1 MTVNDSHDIH
11 AGKGADASDGTE
23 RRGHDRTKLSADTG
37 LVIAL
42 PDGSERVEKARAV
55 DVSEFGMGVETP
67 VELPVDASITISSLF
82 PSGGSKGLRNKKA
95 HVVYSRKTANG
106 NFRGGLAFDVIKTKE
121 PPKTPGRA
129 LDSKFVDHYETLQLN
144 VNADTET
151 IQRVYRLLA
160 GRYHPDNAKSG
171 NEESFRAVLNA
182 YRVLSDPEQRAA
194 YDATHAAQH
203 EARWQIFSAEQ
214 DGEQEPGLE
223 KRIRMGILSA
233 LFRVRSTS
241 IDSPTMSNR
250 ELERLLVCPREHL
263 EFGIWYLRGKGYIER
278 ADNGRVSITPDGVD
292 KLEESAEITP
302 QGTLKLLSGGVSDE
316 SA

>member
-1 MTVNDSHDIH
+1 MNDSHDIH
-11 AGKGADASDGTE
+11 AGKGTDASDGTE
-23 RRGHDRTKLSADTG
+23 RRRHDRTKLSADTG

-129 LDSKFVDHYETLQLN
+129 LDSTFVDHYEALQLN
-144 VNADTET
+144 VNAGMET

-160 GRYHPDNAKSG
+160 ARYHPDNVKSG

-194 YDATHAAQH
+194 YDATHATQH
-203 EARWQIFSAEQ
+203 EARWQIFS
-214 DGEQEPGLE
+214 GEQNAGLE

-233 LFRVRSTS
+233 LFRVRSANN
-241 IDSPTMSNR
+241 DSPRMSNR
-250 ELERLLVCPREHL
+250 ELERLLGCPREHL
-263 EFGIWYLRGKGYIER
+263 QFGIWYLRGKRYIER
-278 ADNGRVSITPDGVD
+278 ADNGSVSITPEGVD
-292 KLEESAEITP
+292 ILEESAEITP
-302 QGTLKLLSGGVSDE
+302 QGTLKLLGGVVSGE

>member
-1 MTVNDSHDIH
+1 MNDSHDFR
-11 AGKGADASDGTE
+11 ARKGGDASDGTE
-23 RRGHDRTKLSADTG
+23 RREHDRAKLSADTG

-67 VELPVDASITISSLF
+67 VELPVDAGITISSLF
-82 PSGGSKGLRNKKA
+82 PSGSSKGLRNKKA
-95 HVVYSRKTANG
+95 HVVYSRKTADG
-106 NFRGGLAFDVIKTKE
+106 RFRSGLAFDVIKTKKS
-121 PPKTPGRA
+121 PKTPGRA

-214 DGEQEPGLE
+214 DGERDAGHE
-223 KRIRMGILSA
+223 KRIRMGILAA
-233 LFRVRSTS
+233 LFRVRSANN
-241 IDSPTMSNR
+241 DSPSMSNR
-250 ELERLLVCPREHL
+250 ELERLLGCPREHL
-263 EFGIWYLRGKGYIER
+263 QFGIWYLRGKRYIDR
-278 ADNGRVSITPDGVD
+278 ADNGRVSITPEGVD
-292 KLEESAEITP
+292 AVEESAEITP
-302 QGTLKLLSGGVSDE
+302 QGTLKLLGARVSDE